1 MGVSSTTSVSTNVS
15 KDTMPPRAPIG
26 HKKANPVKMVKSKQ
40 QSMLQYFK
48 IVRDPQM
55 VAEKPPMKSVFDG
68 KRAEPVKKIVHS
80 PNLFESPETEI
91 VQVPQQMYDFSYA
104 TANVSPDSIG
114 LPLPMTNIH
123 GNDKENS
130 PPGVNSPSLI
140 QTQLKSKMNEQI
152 QARNA
157 INGFVCAKAICKKDI
172 GNGIQ
177 PDRGIVPMVPNQS
190 NHSSSTNVPTSTNE
204 LDCEWDDEFMN
215 MINDELSEL
224 NASKPGI
231 DNTILHN
238 LRLNLNHCK
247 SDTIRKDFDDYS
259 QCSDNLEALSITKHP
274 KSLNSDNHKS
284 FFSIGADADSEK
296 DGVVQTSSVTD
307 GVTRAIPRKTAS
319 VSGQMSILPS
329 VASKNTAL
337 IQSPPSQIIPC
348 SQSPASAPSYQA
360 VCGSPIR
367 QAPPPPAE
375 NRHPASKRTA
385 INDYIYVPP
394 PQIQTSADYA
404 QPNRSNQRV
413 NFLVPDSP
421 EPKPKRS
428 CTEELLRKKSQP
440 TVFNEYT
447 ERIRR

>member
-1 MGVSSTTSVSTNVS
+1 
-15 KDTMPPRAPIG
+15 
-26 HKKANPVKMVKSKQ
+26 
-40 QSMLQYFK
+40 
-48 IVRDPQM
+48 M

-80 PNLFESPETEI
+80 PDLFESPETEI
-91 VQVPQQMYDFSYA
+91 VQVPQHMYDFSYA

-114 LPLPMTNIH
+114 LPSRMTNIH

-152 QARNA
+152 RAQNA

-172 GNGIQ
+172 GHGIQ
-177 PDRGIVPMVPNQS
+177 PDRGIVPMVPHQS

-204 LDCEWDDEFMN
+204 LDCELDDEYIN
-215 MINDELSEL
+215 MIYDELSEL
-224 NASKPGI
+224 NASKPA
-231 DNTILHN
+231 TILQN
-238 LRLNLNHCK
+238 LRLNLNHGK

-259 QCSDNLEALSITKHP
+259 QCSDNLEALSIRKHP

-296 DGVVQTSSVTD
+296 DGEVQTSSVTD

-319 VSGQMSILPS
+319 VSGQMSMLPI

-385 INDYIYVPP
+385 INDYTYVPP

-428 CTEELLRKKSQP
+428 CFVELLRKKSQP
-440 TVFNEYT
+440 NEYT